1 MSIATIYNKLT
12 MRLRGKHNSI
22 SYSYIDLPTQRTR
35 TAHPAPQGAGII
47 PLMLIAAAGDCTA
60 PCCHS
65 HAHTE
70 TDPAGRSRMVCT
82 CGQTTTDYD
91 AYLHVTACA
100 WMTACGIKQIGL
112 YTQK

>member
-1 MSIATIYNKLT
+1 MSIAKLYNKLT
-12 MRLRGKHNSI
+12 LHLRRHK
-22 SYSYIDLPTQRTR
+22 YTTDYKTIDSTAQRTR
-35 TAHPAPQGAGII
+35 TPHPAPQGAGII

-82 CGQTTTDYD
+82 CGQTATDYD
-91 AYLHVTACA
+91 QYLHVTACA

-112 YTQK
+112 YTQR